1 MAKQSIDT
9 EQVAA
14 TITRLRNISRNISS
28 AFSNME
34 RTAKNGITIN
44 WKSSTGDA
52 ALIKMLELFKN
63 NQARETVLQNYI
75 ILLEQQVRPGYENA
89 EETNKSLASQFK

>member
-9 EQVAA
+9 ERVA
-14 TITRLRNISRNISS
+14 TTVTRLRNISRNISG
-28 AFSNME
+28 AFSRME
-34 RTAKNGITIN
+34 QTAKSGLISN

-52 ALIKMLELFKN
+52 ALTKMLELFKN
-63 NQARETVLQNYI
+63 NQARDTVLNNYI
-75 ILLEQQVRPGYENA
+75 ILLEQQVKPGYENA